1 MVLVTG
7 LQQCY
12 ERYYLARLYWKK
24 AKGTK
29 VKGRKYEKVGSS
41 NVGFIQCL
49 EFGKMR

>member
-41 NVGFIQCL
+41 DVGFIQCL